1 MDNNKP
7 DTNNNTPQ
15 TFPQQVQ
22 VEKKLLVP
30 KTEEER
36 LREDIYRSDLEKFLL
51 FSRMLKRNA
60 MFKNAKITHK

>member
-1 MDNNKP
+1 MDNNKH
-7 DTNNNTPQ
+7 DKNNAPQ
-15 TFPQQVQ
+15 NASPV
-22 VEKKLLVP
+22 VKKLLVP

-60 MFKNAKITHK
+60 MFKKAKITHK

>member
-1 MDNNKP
+1 MDINKH
-7 DTNNNTPQ
+7 DTNDNLPSDA
-15 TFPQQVQ
+15 PK

-36 LREDIYRSDLEKFLL
+36 LREDIYRSDMEKFLL

-60 MFKNAKITHK
+60 MIKRAKITHKD